1 MIGLRKLMTGQSEA
15 QSAAPAPLERFRVGR
30 DIVADPVRHTITRNG
45 QTVAV
50 EPGVM
55 RLLTYFAARPERI
68 ISKEELREQVWGT
81 HVVDQAVHRA
91 ISLLRSALGDTPRNS
106 TIIET
111 IPRHGYRLL
120 VAPAAVGS
128 VARGPLGSR
137 RFRLAAAV
145 VGVAALALLLAPTLR
160 SGAADAPEL
169 PAFVPQAAQPAP
181 AGAVGVGKVERP
193 SISRGAV
200 VAPESATREA
210 GSRSRTPA
218 VAPKAP
224 VSASAEIPA
233 LAPMAPGPRTRP
245 AAQAPAPP
253 SAVPAAEG
261 PTESADH

>member
-1 MIGLRKLMTGQSEA
+1 MTGQSEA
-15 QSAAPAPLERFRVGR
+15 QSAASAPPERFRVGP

-81 HVVDQAVHRA
+81 HVVDEAVHRA

-106 TIIET
+106 TVIET

-120 VAPAAVGS
+120 VAPAAVAS
-128 VARGPLGSR
+128 VARWPLGRR
-137 RFRLAAAV
+137 RFRLAAAA
-145 VGVAALALLLAPTLR
+145 VGVAALVLLVAPTLR

-169 PAFVPQAAQPAP
+169 PAIMPQAAQPAP
-181 AGAVGVGKVERP
+181 AGAVGVGKAEPQSV
-193 SISRGAV
+193 SQAAV
-200 VAPESATREA
+200 VAPETAKREA

-224 VSASAEIPA
+224 ASASAELPA

-245 AAQAPAPP
+245 AAQAPAAPY
-253 SAVPAAEG
+253 AAPAAEG
-261 PTESADH
+261 PIESADH